1 MLMNKLS
8 GLMRGGIMTNSITTG
23 GKGHAGA
30 YKILFKSFIIV
41 MTLVFFIM
49 PAVSGAAEKGAKAMK
64 KNDAIKKLTPMQHNV
79 TQQCGTEPPF
89 HNEFWNNHKP
99 GIYVDIVSGEPLFSS
114 LDKFDS
120 GTGWPSFTR
129 PMEPKSIV
137 EKKDST
143 LGMTRTEVKSSE
155 GESHLGHLFDD
166 GPAPTGLRYCINS
179 GALKFIP
186 VEDLEKEGYGKY
198 KSLFEKKEAKVTAH
212 EAAVF
217 AAGCFWGVQDIF
229 SRTKG
234 VVRATAGYIGG
245 KTDKPTYKEVC
256 SDNTGHAEAVEVVFD
271 PSVITYE
278 ELLDLFWRMHDP
290 TTVDRQGP
298 DIGSQYRSAIFYFS
312 EAQKKAAEKSKAEL
326 DGLRVFKNKAVTQ
339 IVPAGKFYKAEE
351 YHQDYFRK
359 QGGEICHLLRPPFK
373 K

>member
-1 MLMNKLS
+1 MKKINTRIGCFKTAGIYRIFSGAILIALILILIALPAFSKGAENGGKTMNK
-8 GLMRGGIMTNSITTG
+8 
-23 GKGHAGA
+23 K
-30 YKILFKSFIIV
+30 
-41 MTLVFFIM
+41 
-49 PAVSGAAEKGAKAMK
+49 
-64 KNDAIKKLTPMQHNV
+64 DAIKKLTPMQHNV

-89 HNEFWNNHKP
+89 NNEFWNNHKP

-129 PMEPKSIV
+129 PLEPKSVV
-137 EKKDST
+137 EKKDSSF
-143 LGMTRTEVKSSE
+143 GMTRTEVKSSE
-155 GESHLGHLFDD
+155 GESHLGHLFED
-166 GPAPTGLRYCINS
+166 GPAPTGQRYCINS
-179 GALKFIP
+179 AALKFIP
-186 VEDLEKEGYGKY
+186 VEDLEKEGYGRY
-198 KSLFEKKEAKVTAH
+198 KSLFKKKIEAVSASQET
-212 EAAVF
+212 AVF

-234 VVRATAGYIGG
+234 VIRATAGYIGG

-256 SDNTGHAEAVEVVFD
+256 SDGTGHAEAVEVVFD

-278 ELLDLFWRMHDP
+278 QLIDLFWRMHDP

-312 EAQKKAAEKSKAEL
+312 ETQKKAAEKSKAEL
-326 DGLRVFKNKAVTQ
+326 DGLKVFRNKSVTQ

-351 YHQDYFRK
+351 YHQDYFKK
-359 QGGEICHLLRPPFK
+359 QGGESCHLLRPPFK